1 MPSYTIPQLQELLNK
16 QYEALKTNETVREEL
31 IVEMKSEIKKLKEDK
46 FNYNVFVEEKKNM
59 VILMEEQKKQNEQ
72 LEEENEILKQQIEKL
87 KEKESVVDEV
97 FEGLK
102 KNEKEYIHR
111 NNILQRE
118 NEKLKKERDS
128 YELYGDLM
136 DEVCDDVYSKFC
148 CVGQIGEGFHAKQTP
163 PTYKITFDYIEERL
177 KKQKNHDVKFWGF
190 FKMIKSMKEELNDAH
205 DENMD
210 LKEENDK
217 FTKMFDA
224 FPNDMDIYSWDE
236 KREMWRHDE
245 DEVSDEEDEVS
256 DEEDEE
262 FDYGESDDWA
272 WGYGSVQKDN
282 EYVIHISGG
291 GDGVSPNGFEDWVIK
306 KHSPNEL
313 EYFIRHGGNI
323 PDKLQKDKIII
334 SSPDGNYVSFA
345 NKDIFEIMA
354 DRLGETDFEWLL
366 DDEDFLCYEEEE

>member
-31 IVEMKSEIKKLKEDK
+31 IVEMKSEIKSLHKKLDLQMGSNNPLNLKDKGFGFHGSGSPRSKPYHEILSDSFKKLKE
-46 FNYNVFVEEKKNM
+46 EIES
-59 VILMEEQKKQNEQ
+59 QKGLCNH
-72 LEEENEILKQQIEKL
+72 IEKL
-87 KEKESVVDEV
+87 N
-97 FEGLK
+97 K
-102 KNEKEYIHR
+102 KNYEEKV
-111 NNILQRE
+111 
-118 NEKLKKERDS
+118 KLKKENEEMISINKKLREEIES
-128 YELYGDLM
+128 LKNEL
-136 DEVCDDVYSKFC
+136 E
-148 CVGQIGEGFHAKQTP
+148 I
-163 PTYKITFDYIEERL
+163 IE
-177 KKQKNHDVKFWGF
+177 QK
-190 FKMIKSMKEELNDAH
+190 
-205 DENMD
+205 
-210 LKEENDK
+210 
-217 FTKMFDA
+217 
-224 FPNDMDIYSWDE
+224 
-236 KREMWRHDE
+236 
-245 DEVSDEEDEVS
+245 
-256 DEEDEE
+256 E